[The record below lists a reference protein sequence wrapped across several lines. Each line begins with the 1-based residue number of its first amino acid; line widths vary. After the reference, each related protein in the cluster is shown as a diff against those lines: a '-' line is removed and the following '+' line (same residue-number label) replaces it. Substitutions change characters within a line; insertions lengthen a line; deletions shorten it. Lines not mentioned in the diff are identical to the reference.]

1 MSYISDYKSGYTS
14 DEEYRFHAKRDNND
28 YPAECCG
35 NCAYHK
41 VVKNDTFIC
50 NNEESDYYGDYTEYS
65 DRCEFYG

>member
-1 MSYISDYKSGYTS
+1 MNREDDDYR
-14 DEEYRFHAKRDNND
+14 E
-28 YPAECCG
+28 ECCG
-35 NCAYHK
+35 KCVYHK